1 MPLIR
6 IWGPSYLWGNGM
18 RGYRFREPGFELIML
33 TLVAQTD
40 RPTLS
45 LDETIEHR

>member
-6 IWGPSYLWGNGM
+6 IRVPSYLWGNGM

-33 TLVAQTD
+33 KLAARAD
-40 RPTLS
+40 RPILS
-45 LDETIEHR
+45 LDETIEYR